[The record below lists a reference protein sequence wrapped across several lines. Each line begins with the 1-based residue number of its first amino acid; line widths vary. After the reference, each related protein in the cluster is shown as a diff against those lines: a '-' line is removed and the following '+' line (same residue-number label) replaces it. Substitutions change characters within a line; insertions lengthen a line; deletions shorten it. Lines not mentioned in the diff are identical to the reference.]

1 MLSTVAGDQGVTV
14 TPRRRVDGRALLLGL
29 VVSLVVLS
37 PASMLGGA
45 WLLGIVDPLAVVVF
59 ALPPV
64 IGVVLLVPR
73 RTRWVGVGV
82 LLGCVLWWAVV
93 VPLLAALLG
102 G

>member
-1 MLSTVAGDQGVTV
+1 V

-29 VVSLVVLS
+29 VASLVVLS

-73 RTRWVGVGV
+73 RTRWAGVGV
-82 LLGCVLWWAVV
+82 LLGGVLWWAVA
-93 VPLLAALLG
+93 VPALAALLG